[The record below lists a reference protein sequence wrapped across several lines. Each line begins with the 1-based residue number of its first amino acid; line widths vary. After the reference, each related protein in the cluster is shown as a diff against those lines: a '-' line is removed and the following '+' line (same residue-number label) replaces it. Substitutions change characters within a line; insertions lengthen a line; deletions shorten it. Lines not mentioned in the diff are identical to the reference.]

1 MLKKWPLS
9 LGGMH
14 SHGLNVEVI
23 ALSVWFAMLL
33 GLVQGVTEFLPISSS
48 GHLVLLQKVL
58 GLDTEASLF
67 FDTMLHLGTLI
78 AVCVVFYREILD
90 MLKKPIQKK
99 VGLLLISTA
108 ITVVITLLFRDF
120 FESSFSGAFL
130 GIEFLITSAIL
141 FLNEKIAHGR
151 KTISEMKV
159 LEAAGVG
166 LMQGISVL
174 PAVSRSG
181 ATIAGSRFFGLKKK
195 DAAEFSFLLSIPAIM
210 GSVVLQLPN
219 VIKTSIHNEPWGA
232 IFLGMLFAC
241 VSGYFAIRFMIRL
254 IVKKSLVGFA
264 WYTAALGVLI
274 LLDQLVFRV
283 FFTG

>member
-1 MLKKWPLS
+1 
-9 LGGMH
+9 
-14 SHGLNVEVI
+14 
-23 ALSVWFAMLL
+23 MLL
-33 GLVQGVTEFLPISSS
+33 GLVQGVTEFLPVSSS
-48 GHLVLLQKVL
+48 GHLVLMQKIL

-67 FDTMLHLGTLI
+67 FDTMLHMGTLV
-78 AVCVVFYREILD
+78 AVCVVFYQEIWA

-99 VGLLLISTA
+99 VGLILVSTA
-108 ITVVITLLFRDF
+108 VTVAITLIFKDF

-130 GIEFLITSAIL
+130 GIEFLITSSIL
-141 FLNEKIAHGR
+141 FLNERFAHGK

-159 LEAAGVG
+159 SQAAGVG

-181 ATIAGSRFFGLKKK
+181 VTIAGSRLFGLKKK
-195 DAAEFSFLLSIPAIM
+195 DAAEFSFLLSIPAIL

-219 VIKTSIHNEPWGA
+219 VIETGIHNEPWGA
-232 IFLGMLFAC
+232 IFLGMLVAC

-274 LLDQLVFRV
+274 ILDQLVFRV
-283 FFTG
+283 FFANPF